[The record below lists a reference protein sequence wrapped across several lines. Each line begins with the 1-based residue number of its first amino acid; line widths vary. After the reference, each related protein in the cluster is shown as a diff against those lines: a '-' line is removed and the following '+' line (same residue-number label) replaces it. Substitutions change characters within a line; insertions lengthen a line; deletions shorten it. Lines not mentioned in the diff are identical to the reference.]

1 MLAVASDIKLFMML
15 FSLKQK
21 LTFFSLAAQ
30 SLNKPSYILY
40 MTTLA
45 NITTMLKFAYL
56 LPDINIW

>member
-1 MLAVASDIKLFMML
+1 MLTVASDIKLFMML
-15 FSLKQK
+15 FSLKQN

-40 MTTLA
+40 MTLA
-45 NITTMLKFAYL
+45 DITTTLKFAYL